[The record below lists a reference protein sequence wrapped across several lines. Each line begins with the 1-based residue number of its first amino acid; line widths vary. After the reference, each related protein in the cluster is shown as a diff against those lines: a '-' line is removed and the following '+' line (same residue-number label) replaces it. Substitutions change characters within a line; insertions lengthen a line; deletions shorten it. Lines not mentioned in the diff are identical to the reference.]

1 MKVIVLVESTLSLG
15 FQFIPFDSERQAKL
29 FVEQI
34 DEIKHLT
41 AKIIEI

>member
-1 MKVIVLVESTLSLG
+1 MMLIVLVESKESKG

-34 DEIKHLT
+34 AKTDHLT
-41 AKIIEI
+41 AKIIEL

>member
-1 MKVIVLVESTLSLG
+1 MKVIVLVESTLSSG

-34 DEIKHLT
+34 EKTNHLT